1 MIPME
6 WLYAVAAVTVSLV
19 LLTLAFMAH
28 DINKEDNDGL

>member
-6 WLYAVAAVTVSLV
+6 WLYAVAAFTVSLV
-19 LLTLAFMAH
+19 LITLAFMAH